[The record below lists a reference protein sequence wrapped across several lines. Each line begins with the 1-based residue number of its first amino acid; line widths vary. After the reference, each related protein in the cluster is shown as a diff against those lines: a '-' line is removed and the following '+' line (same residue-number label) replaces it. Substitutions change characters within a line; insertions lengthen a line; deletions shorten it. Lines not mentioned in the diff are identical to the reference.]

1 VGRFNGLLDAGR
13 GALTALCRSGSV
25 PDELRSGRTLHMSA
39 HGDRFEALKDEL
51 TDLLEARIG
60 DLMGVVAA
68 TREITRQI
76 IATEEEIRRQSMQH
90 DTLERELGPLKN
102 SSDGLE
108 AENRD
113 LQARVD
119 RMKANVDRMRS
130 LREELMSN
138 LSNLKG
144 EFDE

>member
-1 VGRFNGLLDAGR
+1 
-13 GALTALCRSGSV
+13 
-25 PDELRSGRTLHMSA
+25 MSA
-39 HGDRFEALKDEL
+39 HGDRFQALKDEL

-68 TREITRQI
+68 TREVTRQI

-90 DTLERELGPLKN
+90 EQLERELGPLKN

-113 LQARVD
+113 LQSRVD
-119 RMKANVDRMRS
+119 KMKANVDRMRS

>member
-1 VGRFNGLLDAGR
+1 MA
-13 GALTALCRSGSV
+13 AQ
-25 PDELRSGRTLHMSA
+25 
-39 HGDRFEALKDEL
+39 GDRFQALKDEL

-68 TREITRQI
+68 TRELTRQI
-76 IATEEEIRRQSMQH
+76 ISTEEEIRRQTMQQAQ
-90 DTLERELGPLKN
+90 LERELAPLKSN
-102 SSDGLE
+102 ADGLE

-113 LQARVD
+113 LQGRVD